1 MAGLKKHLEYL
12 FFVWDP
18 TLPGGGTEMARIP
31 DEGFRDAETYR
42 VRTKMVY
49 VVIPVIL
56 FMVFIVKPEVQKGK
70 FNTKIVF
77 STFSIKWKSVPS
89 HPFNYPCSTILKQ
102 SRKNKTRKHVHI
114 LCMQKCR
121 DSFNPC
127 YFINATD

>member
-31 DEGFRDAETYR
+31 DEGFRDAETYK

-56 FMVFIVKPEVQKGK
+56 FLVFIVKPEVQKGK

-77 STFSIKWKSVPS
+77 SLS
-89 HPFNYPCSTILKQ
+89 Q
-102 SRKNKTRKHVHI
+102 
-114 LCMQKCR
+114 
-121 DSFNPC
+121 
-127 YFINATD
+127 